1 MSNTH
6 EPPQH
11 NTEEAT
17 NNSNATTLLDNIYV
31 NIDAGLTID
40 AANEIIEKAKNKMA
54 MFDSIKIKLPP
65 EEVLCKRQWSK
76 MDVKKFNL
84 NFNGKTASEIIDFG
98 FVTTEVDGKK
108 FGHVAIT
115 KFAGDILIDENFTF
129 VSTKVFQSF
138 SAKIMAYI
146 SSLLTGISFNNC
158 KFTDMNIRMSNKL
171 ICILQAGLDSTC
183 RVDDASFNDSDFFL
197 LTNIFCSDIMKSQVS
212 TMYAHNDG
220 RQKLDGSGSKVE
232 LVLRNVYLHYKNKD
246 TDNAFNTISYDGPLD
261 KEKILKNDYF
271 KSLKL
276 SHAIRGMSFDEVT
289 KWLENQR
296 RKYTKDYGRVHRIS
310 GQHDTSNPWNFF
322 GGDNRGK
329 PVDYKNFYFYLKMS
343 EDRALHDVF
352 YGAIP
357 VQHLNLSATQS
368 ERKKRRKEDDKSLKI
383 IIKSQKQTRECME
396 KIASRFNRNS
406 VLTEVQVLDQK
417 LDRLGARLFT
427 FEEKICERTIELE
440 ARGISSVAIQQDA
453 LIMMYEK
460 HKNKVNDEIVAS
472 ELEKVEKKE
481 ELDQLKNDKVP
492 EAITHITATPSVEN
506 SVEYNSTLNR
516 SSIENDSIETDT
528 VPENLSF
535 TNITY

>member
-1 MSNTH
+1 
-6 EPPQH
+6 
-11 NTEEAT
+11 
-17 NNSNATTLLDNIYV
+17 
-31 NIDAGLTID
+31 
-40 AANEIIEKAKNKMA
+40 
-54 MFDSIKIKLPP
+54 
-65 EEVLCKRQWSK
+65 
-76 MDVKKFNL
+76 
-84 NFNGKTASEIIDFG
+84 
-98 FVTTEVDGKK
+98 
-108 FGHVAIT
+108 
-115 KFAGDILIDENFTF
+115 
-129 VSTKVFQSF
+129 
-138 SAKIMAYI
+138 MAYI

-158 KFTDMNIRMSNKL
+158 KFTDMNMRMSNKL
-171 ICILQAGLDSTC
+171 ISILQAGLDSTG

-212 TMYAHNDG
+212 TMYAHHDG

-232 LVLRNVYLHYKNKD
+232 LVLRNVYSHYKNKN
-246 TDNAFNTISYDGPLD
+246 TDNAFDTISYEGELD

-271 KSLKL
+271 KSLKV
-276 SHAIRGMSFDEVT
+276 SHAIRGMSFEEIM

-296 RKYTKDYGRVHRIS
+296 KQYTKDYTRVHRIS

-343 EDRALHDVF
+343 EDKALHDVF

-368 ERKKRRKEDDKSLKI
+368 ERKKRRKGDDKNLKI
-383 IIKSQKQTRECME
+383 IIESQKQTRECME

-417 LDRLGARLFT
+417 LDRLGNRLFT

-440 ARGISSVAIQQDA
+440 ARGISSDAIEQDA

-460 HKNKVNDEIVAS
+460 HKNKVNDEIFAS
-472 ELEKVEKKE
+472 ELEKVEKKR
-481 ELDQLKNDKVP
+481 ELDNLKNDEVP
-492 EAITHITATPSVEN
+492 EAVTHSTATPSVEN
-506 SVEYNSTLNR
+506 SVEYNSILNR

-535 TNITY
+535 TAL